1 MGKAEVFPDRMM
13 VGLDFEDS
21 IYFDKLG
28 KSVLHKVLAKQ
39 SQRGQCVWR
48 IGGSD
53 QVRQVS
59 GKRMAG
65 REAGDNFL
73 NVQLPES

>member
-39 SQRGQCVWR
+39 SQRGQCVAHWR
-48 IGGSD
+48 
-53 QVRQVS
+53 
-59 GKRMAG
+59 K
-65 REAGDNFL
+65 
-73 NVQLPES
+73 